1 MIRIGMSTSAVYPLP
16 PEQAFRLARLAGFD
30 GVEVMVTNDE
40 VTQDARALLELSE
53 RYELPILSIHAPVLL
68 LTHFVWGRDPKV
80 KLERSAELARSV
92 GAATVV
98 VHPPFRWQAQYARD
112 FLRIVRETAGRYGVE
127 IAVENMFPWKVAGR
141 NLKAYSPGS
150 DPTAMDCDSMTLDFS
165 HASLSGRD
173 SLELAMA
180 MGSRLRHVHLC
191 DGSGPMDEGKIFDE
205 HLLPGRG
212 SEPVAEVLDYLVTQG
227 WSGSVVAEVN
237 TRKAR
242 TEEDRLELLKETLA
256 FAQDRLNVVPRQQFG
271 WHPRPAEFVGMFRR
285 AGRRARRIGAKVISG
300 LRVSRTPNAVPATA
314 VTTIRASH

>member
-112 FLRIVRETAGRYGVE
+112 FLGIVRETAGRYGVE

-212 SEPVAEVLDYLVTQG
+212 SEPVAEV
-227 WSGSVVAEVN
+227 N

-271 WHPRPAEFVGMFRR
+271 WHPRPAELVGMFRR